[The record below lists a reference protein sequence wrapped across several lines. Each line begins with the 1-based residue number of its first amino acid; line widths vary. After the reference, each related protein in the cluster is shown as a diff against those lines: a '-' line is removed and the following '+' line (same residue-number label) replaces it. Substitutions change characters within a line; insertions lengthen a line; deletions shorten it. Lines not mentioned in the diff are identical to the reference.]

1 MHVPLSVHP
10 EYEEKS
16 FDLLLHSLMTR
27 KRKLASSALW
37 PMGDTEADMQ
47 QLQELLG
54 SEASSNGDKD
64 FVRNSIVKM
73 FERDEVVPTEIV
85 DDKTYVYD

>member
-1 MHVPLSVHP
+1 
-10 EYEEKS
+10 
-16 FDLLLHSLMTR
+16 MTR
-27 KRKLASSALW
+27 NRKLASSALW

>member
-1 MHVPLSVHP
+1 
-10 EYEEKS
+10 
-16 FDLLLHSLMTR
+16 
-27 KRKLASSALW
+27 
-37 PMGDTEADMQ
+37 MGDTEADMQ